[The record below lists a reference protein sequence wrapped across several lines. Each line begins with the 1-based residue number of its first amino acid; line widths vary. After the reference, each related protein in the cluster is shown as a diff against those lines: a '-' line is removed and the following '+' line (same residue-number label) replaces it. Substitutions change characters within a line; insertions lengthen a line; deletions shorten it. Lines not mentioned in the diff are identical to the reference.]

1 MSEDYVPLS
10 RRSSAQLRA
19 EAQDYRRMAA
29 TARTENSLLKL
40 AIRFDALADQREHEA
55 SESGSLVQR
64 GDDPTGSC
72 QAASLP

>member
-29 TARTENSLLKL
+29 TARMADTENSLLKL
-40 AIRFDALADQREHEA
+40 AIRFDALAELREHEA
-55 SESGSLVQR
+55 SESGSR
-64 GDDPTGSC
+64 AG
-72 QAASLP
+72 